1 MIKKLLPV
9 VLGLV
14 LAGGGF
20 FAYTTFFSGGGK
32 VETPVQAQA
41 KAIKLDATT
50 KKKRLKD
57 KIEGPIVSLG
67 DPFIVNLADPGSLNF
82 VKLDVSVLVDN
93 QTPLEAA
100 AAEGA
105 AEAPKLEE
113 WIEIRDMVIDVINS
127 HSSAELA
134 TPEGRHEA
142 KEQIITTINEK
153 TRKSVALEVYFPTF
167 ATQYQPAG

>member
-9 VLGLV
+9 VLGLM

-20 FAYTTFFSGGGK
+20 FAYTTFLSGGGP

-41 KAIKLDATT
+41 KAIKLDATA

-57 KIEGPIVSLG
+57 KIQGPIVSLG
-67 DPFIVNLADPGSLNF
+67 DAFVVNLADPGSMNF
-82 VKLDVSVLVDN
+82 VKLDVSVMVDN

-105 AEAPKLEE
+105 AGAARLEE
-113 WIEIRDMVIDVINS
+113 WTQIRDMVIDVINS
-127 HSSAELA
+127 HTSAELA
-134 TPEGRHEA
+134 SPRGRAEA
-142 KEQIITTINEK
+142 KEEIIKTINEK
-153 TRKSVALEVYFPTF
+153 TRKSVALEVFFPTF
-167 ATQYQPAG
+167 ATQYQPAS